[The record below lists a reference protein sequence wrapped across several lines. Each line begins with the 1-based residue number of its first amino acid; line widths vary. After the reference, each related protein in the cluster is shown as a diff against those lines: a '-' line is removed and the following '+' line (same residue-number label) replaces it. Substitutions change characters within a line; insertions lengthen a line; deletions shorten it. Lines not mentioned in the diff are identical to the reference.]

1 MPTEPRRPNLF
12 LVGAQKSGTTTLA
25 VMLANHPEV
34 FMPPLKE
41 PGFLAFGEKGYTGV
55 DGHGRKAGA
64 ASWVINSQ
72 ADYLALFRGA
82 PARARWLGDAST
94 WYLSEPGAAE
104 RIQAFSPDARIIAIF
119 RHPADRAY
127 SAWSH
132 ARRDKEE
139 PCEDFAAAL
148 DMEAQRDN
156 PSHLLRYREMGR
168 YASQL
173 RRYIELFGRD
183 RVLALFYEDLRD
195 DPEAL
200 WRRCCAFL
208 SLDEDIRVPASHRQN
223 RSGRPRSRLLHRLMR
238 SQRFKN
244 AMKRLLPLRFT
255 AWAKNR
261 VDAVNMRRFP
271 PIPSDQRKRLTREF
285 EGEIRELMELSGR
298 DLSHWL
304 SDD

>member
-34 FMPPLKE
+34 FMSAPKE
-41 PGFLAFGEKGYTGV
+41 PGFLAFGERGYTGV
-55 DGHGRKAGA
+55 DGHGRTARA
-64 ASWVINSQ
+64 QSWVVDSQ
-72 ADYLALFRGA
+72 ADYLGLFRDA
-82 PARARWLGDAST
+82 PPGARWLGDAST

-104 RIQAFSPDARIIAIF
+104 RIHAFSPDARIIAIF

-127 SAWSH
+127 SAWCH
-132 ARRDKEE
+132 ARRDEEE
-139 PCEDFAAAL
+139 PCEEFAAAL

-156 PSHLLRYREMGR
+156 ASHLLRYREMGR

-173 RRYIELFGRD
+173 RRYIELFGRN
-183 RVLALFYEDLRD
+183 RVLVLFYEDLRD

-200 WRRCCAFL
+200 WRRCCDFL
-208 SLDEDIRVPASHRQN
+208 ALDKNARVPAAHRQN
-223 RSGRPRSRLLHRLMR
+223 RSGQPRSRLLYRLLR
-238 SQRFKN
+238 SQRFKT

-261 VDAVNMRRFP
+261 LDALNMRRFP
-271 PIPSDQRKRLTREF
+271 PIPRDQRERLTREF
-285 EGEIRELMELSGR
+285 EGEIRELMVLSGR

-304 SDD
+304 GND